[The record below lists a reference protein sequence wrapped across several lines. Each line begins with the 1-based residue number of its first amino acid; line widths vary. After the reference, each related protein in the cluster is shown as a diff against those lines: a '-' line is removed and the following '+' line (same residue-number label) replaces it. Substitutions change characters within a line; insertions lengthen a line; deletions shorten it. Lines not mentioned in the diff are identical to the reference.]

1 MRRGCEED
9 AGPAHRRRRFEDD
22 AVPEPAPTYDSLV
35 ADFRWEIPE
44 RYNIASDVCDRWAL
58 TEPDRTALLVLD
70 ADDRP
75 EPVSYG
81 RLRSDSLRLAAALA
95 ARGVG
100 AGDRVAVLLPQS
112 AAVAVT
118 HLAAYRLGAIALP
131 LAGLFGEAA
140 LQHRLADSGT
150 RAVVTDAAGL
160 AKLERL
166 RPDLPDLATILSVD
180 GASGAAEDFLSVLA
194 SAAEGFETRATGP
207 DDPALMIYTSGT
219 TGLAKGALHGHR
231 VLLGHL
237 PGWTLMHGFPPEG
250 TGLMWTPSDWAWAG
264 GLLNVLMPS
273 LRLGMPVV
281 ARPHGRFEPEAAFR
295 LMADLGV
302 THAFLPPTA
311 LRMLRGVA
319 DPRQTFDLSRLRNI
333 ASAGEAL
340 GAETFE
346 WAKAALGLTI
356 GEAYGQTE
364 CNLVLAS
371 CARVGVARAGATGKP
386 VPGHRVAVLRED
398 GTEADADET
407 GEIAVRAPDP
417 VLFLGYWRQPEATA
431 KKFRDGWWMTGDRAR
446 RDADGYIRFV
456 GREDDLI
463 TSAAYR
469 IGPAEIEA
477 CLCAHPAVALAA
489 AVGVPDPLRTEVVRA
504 FVTLREGFSP
514 SEALAAEIL
523 AFAKARLSAH
533 EVPRTLAFRDSLP
546 MTTSGKIIRRQ
557 LRDEPA

>member
-1 MRRGCEED
+1 ML
-9 AGPAHRRRRFEDD
+9 
-22 AVPEPAPTYDSLV
+22 EPADTYEALV

-44 RYNIASDVCDRWAL
+44 RYNIAADVCDRWAL
-58 TEPDRTALLVLD
+58 SEPDRTALLVLGP
-70 ADDRP
+70 DDRP

-95 ARGVG
+95 ARGIG
-100 AGDRVAVLLPQS
+100 PGDRVGVLLPQS
-112 AAVAVT
+112 AAVVIT
-118 HLAAYRLGAIALP
+118 HFAAYRLGAIALP

-140 LQHRLADSGT
+140 LRHRLGDSGT

-166 RPDLPDLATILSVD
+166 RADLQDLALILSVD
-180 GASGAAEDFLSVLA
+180 GASGPAEDFSAVLA
-194 SAAEGFETRATGP
+194 SAAEDCETRATGP

-281 ARPHGRFEPEAAFR
+281 ARPFGRFEPEAAFR

-302 THAFLPPTA
+302 TNAFLPPTA

-319 DPRQTFDLSRLRNI
+319 EPRRTFDLSALRNI

-340 GAETFE
+340 GAATFE
-346 WAKAALGLTI
+346 WAREALGLAI

-417 VLFLGYWRQPEATA
+417 VLFLGYWNQPEATA

-446 RDADGYIRFV
+446 RDSEGYVRFV

-489 AVGVPDPLRTEVVRA
+489 AVGVPDPLRTEVVKA

-557 LRDEPA
+557 LRDGPI

>member
-1 MRRGCEED
+1 MQRAREEE
-9 AGPAHRRRRFEDD
+9 AAPAERRRKFEET
-22 AVPEPAPTYDSLV
+22 AVPERADRYETLV
-35 ADFRWEIPE
+35 RDFRWEIPE
-44 RYNIASDVCDRWAL
+44 RYNIAADVCDRWAL
-58 TEPDRTALLVLD
+58 SEPDRTALLVLGP
-70 ADDRP
+70 DDRP

-95 ARGVG
+95 ARGVRP
-100 AGDRVAVLLPQS
+100 GDRVAVLLPQS
-112 AAVAVT
+112 VAVVVT
-118 HLAAYRLGAIALP
+118 HFATYRLGAIALP
-131 LAGLFGEAA
+131 LAGLFSEAA
-140 LQHRLADSGT
+140 LRHRLADSGAC
-150 RAVVTDAAGL
+150 AVVTDAPGL
-160 AKLERL
+160 AKLGRL
-166 RPDLPDLATILSVD
+166 RADLPDLVTILSVD
-180 GASGAAEDFLSVLA
+180 GAGEAAEDFF
-194 SAAEGFETRATGP
+194 AALENAPDGFATRATGP

-219 TGLAKGALHGHR
+219 IGLAKGALHGHR

-281 ARPHGRFEPEAAFR
+281 AKASGRFEPETAFR

-319 DPRQTFDLSRLRNI
+319 DPRQRFDLSALRNI

-340 GAETFE
+340 GAETFD
-346 WAKAALGLTI
+346 WARDALGLTI

-371 CARVGVARAGATGKP
+371 SARIGVARAGATGKP

-431 KKFRDGWWMTGDRAR
+431 KKFRDGWWMTGDQAR

-489 AVGVPDPLRTEVVRA
+489 AVGVPDPLRTETVKA
-504 FVTLREGFSP
+504 FVTLRAGFSP
-514 SEALAAEIL
+514 SDALAAEIL

-533 EVPRTLAFRDSLP
+533 EVPRALAFRDTLP

>member
-1 MRRGCEED
+1 MLEAAD
-9 AGPAHRRRRFEDD
+9 
-22 AVPEPAPTYDSLV
+22 TYEKLV
-35 ADFRWEIPE
+35 ADFRWEIPA
-44 RYNIASDVCDRWAL
+44 RTNIAEDVCDRWAL
-58 TEPDRTALLVLD
+58 SEPDRPALLVLGP
-70 ADDRP
+70 DDRP

-81 RLRSDSLRLAAALA
+81 RLRADSLRLAAALA
-95 ARGVG
+95 ARGIEP
-100 AGDRVAVLLPQS
+100 GDRVALLLPQS
-112 AAVAVT
+112 AAVVVT
-118 HLAAYRLGAIALP
+118 HFAIYRLGAIALP

-140 LQHRLADSGT
+140 LRHRLTDSGA
-150 RAVVTDAAGL
+150 RAIVTDAGGL

-166 RPDLPDLATILSVD
+166 RPDLPDLVTILSVD
-180 GASGAAEDFLSVLA
+180 GASGPAEDFADALA
-194 SAAEGFETRATGP
+194 SAAEEFETRASGP

-250 TGLMWTPSDWAWAG
+250 TGLMWTPADWAWAG
-264 GLLNVLMPS
+264 GLLNVLLPS

-281 ARPHGRFEPEAAFR
+281 AQASGRFEPERAFR

-311 LRMLRGVA
+311 LRMLRGVNA
-319 DPRQTFDLSRLRNI
+319 PRDRFDLSALRNI

-340 GAETFE
+340 GAETFL
-346 WAKAALGLTI
+346 WAQEALGLTI

-371 CARVGVARAGATGKP
+371 CAKVGVAQAGATGKP
-386 VPGHRVAVLRED
+386 VPGHRVAILRED
-398 GTEADADET
+398 GTEADTDEI

-417 VLFLGYWRQPEATA
+417 VMFLGYWNQPEATA
-431 KKFRDGWWMTGDRAR
+431 GKFRDGWWMTGDRAR
-446 RDADGYIRFV
+446 RDAEGFVRFI

-477 CLCAHPAVALAA
+477 CLSAHPAVALAA
-489 AVGVPDPLRTEVVRA
+489 AVGAPDPLRTEIVKA
-504 FVTLREGFSP
+504 FIVLRPGFSP
-514 SEALAAEIL
+514 SDALAAEIL
-523 AFAKARLSAH
+523 AFAKARLSGH
-533 EVPRTLAFRDSLP
+533 EVPRALTFRESLP

-557 LRDEPA
+557 LREEPA

>member
-1 MRRGCEED
+1 MRRGRAEE
-9 AGPAHRRRRFEDD
+9 AGPAQRCRMFEDI
-22 AVPEPAPTYDSLV
+22 AVPEPANTYEKLV

-44 RYNIASDVCDRWAL
+44 RYNIAADVCDRWAL
-58 TEPDRTALLVLD
+58 SEPNRTALLVLGP
-70 ADDRP
+70 DDRP

-81 RLRSDSLRLAAALA
+81 RLRADSLRLAAALA
-95 ARGVG
+95 ARGVEP
-100 AGDRVAVLLPQS
+100 GDRVAVLLPQS
-112 AAVAVT
+112 AAVVVT

-140 LQHRLADSGT
+140 LRHRLTDSG
-150 RAVVTDAAGL
+150 ALAIVTDAPGL

-166 RPDLPDLATILSVD
+166 RADLPDLVTILSVD
-180 GASGAAEDFLSVLA
+180 GAGEAAEDFFAALE
-194 SAAEGFETRATGP
+194 SAPDRFETRATGP

-237 PGWTLMHGFPPEG
+237 PGWSVMHGFPPEG
-250 TGLMWTPSDWAWAG
+250 AGLMWTPSDWAWAG

-281 ARPHGRFEPEAAFR
+281 ARPLGRFEPETAFR
-295 LMADLGV
+295 LMADLHV

-311 LRMLRGVA
+311 LRMLRSVA
-319 DPRQTFDLSRLRNI
+319 NPRETFDLSALRNI

-340 GAETFE
+340 GAETFD
-346 WAKAALGLTI
+346 WARDALGLTI

-371 CARVGVARAGATGKP
+371 SARIGVARAGATGRP

-398 GTEADADET
+398 GTEADAGET

-431 KKFRDGWWMTGDRAR
+431 RKIRDGWWMTGDQAR
-446 RDADGYIRFV
+446 RDTEGYIRFV

-489 AVGVPDPLRTEVVRA
+489 AVGVPDPLRTETVKA
-504 FVTLREGFSP
+504 FITLRAGFSP

-533 EVPRTLAFRDSLP
+533 EMPRALSFRDTLP

>member
-1 MRRGCEED
+1 ML
-9 AGPAHRRRRFEDD
+9 
-22 AVPEPAPTYDSLV
+22 EPADTYDTLV

-44 RYNIASDVCDRWAL
+44 RYNIAADVCDRWAL
-58 TEPDRTALLVLD
+58 TQPDRTALLVLD

-81 RLRSDSLRLAAALA
+81 RLRADSLRLAAAFA

-100 AGDRVAVLLPQS
+100 PGDRVAVLLPQS
-112 AAVAVT
+112 AAVVVT
-118 HLAAYRLGAIALP
+118 HFAAYRLGAIALP

-140 LQHRLADSGT
+140 LRHRLADSGA
-150 RAVVTDAAGL
+150 RAIVTDAAGL

-166 RPDLPDLATILSVD
+166 RPDLPDLTAILSVD
-180 GASGAAEDFLSVLA
+180 GASGPAEDFWSALA
-194 SAAEGFETRATGP
+194 SAADDFETRATGP

-237 PGWTLMHGFPPEG
+237 PGWTLMHGFPAEG
-250 TGLMWTPSDWAWAG
+250 TGLMWTPADWAWAG

-295 LMADLGV
+295 LMADLRV

-319 DPRQTFDLSRLRNI
+319 EPRRHFDLSALRNI

-386 VPGHRVAVLRED
+386 VPGHRVAVLRAD
-398 GTEADADET
+398 GTEAGTDET
-407 GEIAVRAPDP
+407 GEIAVHAPDP

-431 KKFRDGWWMTGDRAR
+431 KKFRDGWWMTGDQAR
-446 RDADGYIRFV
+446 RDADGSIRFV

-477 CLCAHPAVALAA
+477 CLSAHPAVALAA
-489 AVGVPDPLRTEVVRA
+489 AVGVPDALRTEVVKA
-504 FVTLREGFSP
+504 FVTLRAGFSP

-533 EVPRTLAFRDSLP
+533 EVPRALGFRETLP

-557 LRDEPA
+557 LRDEG

>member
-1 MRRGCEED
+1 M
-9 AGPAHRRRRFEDD
+9 
-22 AVPEPAPTYDSLV
+22 PEPADSYEADL

-44 RYNIASDVCDRWAL
+44 RYNIAADVCDRWAL
-58 TEPDRTALLVLD
+58 TEPDRTALLVLGP
-70 ADDRP
+70 DDRP

-81 RLRSDSLRLAAALA
+81 RLRADSLRLAAALL
-95 ARGVG
+95 ARGIG
-100 AGDRVAVLLPQS
+100 PGDRVALLLPQS
-112 AAVAVT
+112 AAAAVT
-118 HLAAYRLGAIALP
+118 HFAAYRLGAIALP

-140 LQHRLADSGT
+140 LRHRLVDSGT

-166 RPDLPDLATILSVD
+166 RADLPDLVTILSVD
-180 GASGAAEDFLSVLA
+180 GASGPAEDFFAVLA
-194 SAAEGFETRATGP
+194 SEAEEFATRATGP

-237 PGWTLMHGFPPEG
+237 PGWTLMHGFPAQG
-250 TGLMWTPSDWAWAG
+250 TGLMWTPADWAWAG

-281 ARPHGRFEPEAAFR
+281 AQGPGRFEPETAFR
-295 LMADLGV
+295 RMADLGI

-311 LRMLRGVA
+311 LRMLRGIA
-319 DPRQTFDLSRLRNI
+319 DPRERFDLSRLRNV

-346 WAKAALGLTI
+346 WAREALGLTI

-371 CARVGVARAGATGKP
+371 CGRLGAKAGATGRP

-398 GTEADADET
+398 GTEAATDET

-417 VLFLGYWRQPEATA
+417 VLFLGYWRQPEATE

-446 RDADGYIRFV
+446 RDAEGYVRFV

-469 IGPAEIEA
+469 IGPAEIES

-489 AVGVPDPLRTEVVRA
+489 AVGMPDPLRTEVVKA
-504 FVTLREGFSP
+504 FVTLRAGFSP

-533 EVPRTLAFRDSLP
+533 EVPRALAFRETLP

-557 LRDEPA
+557 LRDGG